1 MISVPNYLIYA
12 NEASLRAETATDP
25 LMRDHFTRMAMQ
37 WQKLATNT
45 HGVVAR
51 RAARAQMI

>member
-12 NEASLRAETATDP
+12 NEASLRAETSTEP
-25 LMRDHFTRMAMQ
+25 LMRDHFNHMAAQ
-37 WQKLATNT
+37 WRKLANGT

-51 RAARAQMI
+51 RAARDRMI